1 MYTEC
6 NIEDEKVQ
14 LNSALS
20 LPWLVFIINLGFG
33 GCGGGFFCGV
43 CFGVLVTMRPSVVS
57 MKKDVTDKS
66 IKSNSHLHPHIYKIS
81 EFVFLKPLS
90 YVTKRFN
97 AFLEK
102 RKGIQKGF
110 SDSI

>member
-1 MYTEC
+1 M
-6 NIEDEKVQ
+6 VAF
-14 LNSALS
+14 SV
-20 LPWLVFIINLGFG
+20 VF
-33 GCGGGFFCGV
+33 
-43 CFGVLVTMRPSVVS
+43 VLVCLLQCARLLFLC
-57 MKKDVTDKS
+57 KNDVTDKS

-81 EFVFLKPLS
+81 EFVFLKPPS